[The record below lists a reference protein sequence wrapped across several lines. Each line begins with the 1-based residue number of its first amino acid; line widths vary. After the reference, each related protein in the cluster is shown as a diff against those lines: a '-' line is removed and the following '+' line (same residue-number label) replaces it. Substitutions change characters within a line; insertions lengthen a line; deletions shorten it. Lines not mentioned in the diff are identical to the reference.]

1 MNKWNKLLAMLDQA
15 FGFENKLK
23 SSYKKI
29 RQDFDDQT
37 NEHVIIIEYRVQ
49 VKGTMNTTPSKE
61 QVQQASMLQQLYA
74 QSQANQ
80 DKKKSK

>member
-37 NEHVIIIEYRVQ
+37 NEHVIVIEYRVQ

-61 QVQQASMLQQLYA
+61 QVRQASMLQQLYA

-80 DKKKSK
+80 DNKKGK

>member
-29 RQDFDDQT
+29 RQDFNDQT
-37 NEHVIIIEYRVQ
+37 NEHVIVIEYRVQ

-61 QVQQASMLQQLYA
+61 QVHQASMLQQLYA
-74 QSQANQ
+74 QSHANQ
-80 DKKKSK
+80 DKKKEK

>member
-23 SSYKKI
+23 SSYRKI

-37 NEHVIIIEYRVQ
+37 NEHMIVIEYRVQ
-49 VKGTMNTTPSKE
+49 VKGTMNTTPSNRGTD
-61 QVQQASMLQQLYA
+61 QRSILQQLYA
-74 QSQANQ
+74 QAHWNQ
-80 DKKKSK
+80 NKKKGN